1 MGRMFWMKSSQTLD
15 AILIYF
21 RWKVSQTNRVKAWCR
36 SLDTHTHAG
45 MNVEAALCCVIL
57 SWSQDIDV
65 PGQHMSTQLIRYC
78 KSVWEASKPKEA
90 EKPKIETKTE
100 KPETVDKRQKDRA
113 GQGRE
118 WHAIFCVQKT
128 GTSAGGKNWCQ
139 HNGAHWSVLEH
150 LGSQTE
156 TNNSNRFG

>member
-1 MGRMFWMKSSQTLD
+1 MKGKPNKQSKGVMQ
-15 AILIYF
+15 II
-21 RWKVSQTNRVKAWCR
+21 RH
-36 SLDTHTHAG
+36 THTHAG
-45 MNVEAALCCVIL
+45 MNVEAALC
-57 SWSQDIDV
+57 
-65 PGQHMSTQLIRYC
+65 QHMSRQLIRYC

-139 HNGAHWSVLEH
+139 HNGAYWSVLEH

-156 TNNSNRFG
+156 TNNSNRFWLGEGGQLRHGHIWVILFCGFLGRSPMRVA